1 MYQQPP
7 VTPPPPPSSGPD
19 LTMDNLQTSKFK
31 IDLKTMIYIGS
42 LLVSGITMYFT
53 FMSELD
59 SRFASLE
66 DQDNTLVVDIDKR
79 LTSLETTI
87 DKRVTELENKFTPFG
102 NVRELTDEN
111 FEKAIKRGVVVIE
124 YYAGWNKANM
134 VTILDEWDNFEVSRV
149 FRLDVEKYDKIMT
162 SQKVVVL
169 PTIIFYLDGEEADR
183 LQGNMKFQ
191 LETTIKELDR
201 MVEELRGSK
210 FN

>member
-1 MYQQPP
+1 M
-7 VTPPPPPSSGPD
+7 
-19 LTMDNLQTSKFK
+19 
-31 IDLKTMIYIGS
+31 LKK
-42 LLVSGITMYFT
+42 LLILGM
-53 FMSELD
+53 
-59 SRFASLE
+59 
-66 DQDNTLVVDIDKR
+66 LV
-79 LTSLETTI
+79 TSL
-87 DKRVTELENKFTPFG
+87 FG

-169 PTIIFYLDGEEADR
+169 PTIIFYLDGEEAAR

-191 LETTIKELDR
+191 LETTIKELDK
-201 MVEELRGSK
+201 MVEEIYNEDK

>member
-1 MYQQPP
+1 M
-7 VTPPPPPSSGPD
+7 
-19 LTMDNLQTSKFK
+19 
-31 IDLKTMIYIGS
+31 LKK
-42 LLVSGITMYFT
+42 LLILGM
-53 FMSELD
+53 
-59 SRFASLE
+59 
-66 DQDNTLVVDIDKR
+66 LV
-79 LTSLETTI
+79 TSL
-87 DKRVTELENKFTPFG
+87 FG